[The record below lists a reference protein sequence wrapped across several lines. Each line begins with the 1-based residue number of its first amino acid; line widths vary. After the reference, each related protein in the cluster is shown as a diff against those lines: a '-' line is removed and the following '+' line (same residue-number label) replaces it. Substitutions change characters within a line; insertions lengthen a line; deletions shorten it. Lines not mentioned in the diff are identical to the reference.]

1 MKLYNLGKF
10 EGVSSFYGYVTDS
23 HVRLSCKCN
32 RDFINYIYK
41 HLGANGA
48 CTYNYNGEKFIEFS
62 RIDAETREVWRIFE
76 LSQLKSLFE
85 AYKKS
90 KLPVQDSL
98 FDIA

>member
-10 EGVSSFYGYVTDS
+10 EGVFSFYGYVTDS
-23 HVRLSCKCN
+23 YVRLSRKCN
-32 RDFINYIYK
+32 KDFINYIYK

-48 CTYNYNGEKFIEFS
+48 CVYKYNGENFVEFS
-62 RIDAETREVWRIFE
+62 RIDAETREVWRVFE
-76 LSQLKSLFE
+76 LKQLKSLFE

>member
-1 MKLYNLGKF
+1 M
-10 EGVSSFYGYVTDS
+10 VTLRI
-23 HVRLSCKCN
+23 V
-32 RDFINYIYK
+32 INYIYK

-62 RIDAETREVWRIFE
+62 RIDAETREVWRVFE
-76 LSQLKSLFE
+76 LKQLKSLFE
-85 AYKKS
+85 TYKKS

>member
-10 EGVSSFYGYVTDS
+10 EGVNSFYSYVTDN
-23 HVRLSCKCN
+23 HVRLSRKAN
-32 RDFINYIYK
+32 NEFINFMYK

-48 CTYNYNGEKFIEFS
+48 CTYKLKDELFIEFS

-76 LSQLKSLFE
+76 LKQLKSLFE

>member
-10 EGVSSFYGYVTDS
+10 ENVNSFYGYVTDS
-23 HVRLSCKCN
+23 HVRLSRKAN
-32 RDFINYIYK
+32 SGFLNYIYK

-48 CTYNYNGEKFIEFS
+48 CIYNYKEEKFVEFS
-62 RIDAETREVWRIFE
+62 RIDAETRETWRVFE

-90 KLPVQDSL
+90 KLPVQESL
-98 FDIA
+98 F

>member
-23 HVRLSCKCN
+23 HVRLSCKYN

-48 CTYNYNGEKFIEFS
+48 CVYNYNNEKFVEFS

>member
-10 EGVSSFYGYVTDS
+10 ENVNSFYSYVTDN
-23 HVRLSCKCN
+23 HVRLSRKAN
-32 RDFINYIYK
+32 NEFINYIYK
-41 HLGANGA
+41 HLEANGA
-48 CTYNYNGEKFIEFS
+48 CTYNYNGEKFVEFS
-62 RIDAETREVWRIFE
+62 RIDAETREVWKVFE

>member
-10 EGVSSFYGYVTDS
+10 EGISSFYGYVTDS
-23 HVRLSCKCN
+23 HVRLSRKCN
-32 RDFINYIYK
+32 RGFINYIYK

-48 CTYNYNGEKFIEFS
+48 CTYKLKDELFVEFS
-62 RIDAETREVWRIFE
+62 CIDAETREVWRVFE
-76 LSQLKSLFE
+76 LKQLKSLFE

-90 KLPVQDSL
+90 KLPAQDSL

>member
-10 EGVSSFYGYVTDS
+10 ENVNSFYAYVTDS
-23 HVRLSCKCN
+23 HVRLSRKCN
-32 RDFINYIYK
+32 KDFINYIYK

-48 CTYNYNGEKFIEFS
+48 CIYKYNGENFVEFS
-62 RIDAETREVWRIFE
+62 RIDAETREVWRVFE
-76 LSQLKSLFE
+76 LKQLKSLFE

>member
-10 EGVSSFYGYVTDS
+10 ENVNSFYAYVTDS
-23 HVRLSCKCN
+23 HVRLSRKAN
-32 RDFINYIYK
+32 NEFINFIYK
-41 HLGANGA
+41 HLDANGA
-48 CTYNYNGEKFIEFS
+48 CVYKLKDELFVEFS